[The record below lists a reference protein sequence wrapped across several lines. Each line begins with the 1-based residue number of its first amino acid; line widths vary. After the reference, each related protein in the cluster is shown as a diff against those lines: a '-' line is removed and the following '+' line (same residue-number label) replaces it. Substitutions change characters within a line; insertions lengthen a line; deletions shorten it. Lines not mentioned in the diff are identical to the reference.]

1 LSRFPATK
9 LEIIIPM
16 SLLKSTILTFFCI
29 ILPAGLSANANNN
42 LQFSQISTK
51 DGLSQNTVRAILED
65 KKGFIWAGT
74 LDGLNRYDG
83 YSIIAYKPQLNNP
96 NSLIDHRIKNVYQD
110 KDGYLWI
117 KTYKNEFSCYNPVS
131 DSFINYHSASIHD
144 GNIYFINYFEASNGE
159 IWLWGNTNG
168 YLLRINKN
176 GKEFTTKSFL
186 TEKKSENKKNC
197 KFLIED
203 SNSTIWVGG
212 ESGLFMITGDK
223 VRNLFLNKFS
233 FTKAIEINRKI
244 YFVTEESCVVEY
256 DSKRKSF
263 NQTTNPSHKDVYTNV
278 ARFSDHEILI
288 ATKSSGLISYNH
300 KNKLFEKPTWT
311 KDPQLKGDIEF
322 IVDKNQGIWIYNHS
336 GIVWYYNQNTQKVKK
351 MELIPT
357 SIAQIID
364 LERYNVF
371 IDSKGLIWITTYG
384 NGLFCY
390 NPKNELLQN
399 YKYSV
404 DKNSPASDY
413 LLSITEDRYG
423 NIWIGS
429 EYAGIIKV
437 IKSNYDIRVV
447 RPEKETSIGK
457 NNNVRTILSD
467 AFNKIW
473 VGTKNGSLYVYDDIL
488 STGKCINKDL
498 NPYSLMR
505 DERKR
510 MWVGTKGKGLY
521 LIDMGTYK
529 EIAHYTNVESDIN
542 SLSNNTVFSIYKDTR
557 NRVWVGTFGGGI
569 NLAEETARGFRFK
582 HFFFDDGNRSYIRY
596 IYQDS
601 KGKIWVA
608 SSDGIIFFDP
618 EELIKNPKAYKTYR
632 MDLHKENSINCNDI
646 KTIYEDKEG
655 SIWIGTAGGGLNKYI
670 PATNGKKEHFV
681 VYTITNG
688 LSGDFVTGI
697 LEDKGRNLWISTES
711 GITKFNKNRTAF
723 TVYQFSEK
731 TYGNQFNENA
741 NIYYKNSNML
751 LGSLDGLLVFN
762 PESFVPDQNTPLVTL
777 TNFFI
782 YDVKVEAGKEDSP
795 LKQSISYSDKIELN
809 YKQNTFT
816 IEFASLALKD
826 PHKNKYVYMLED
838 YDKQWSSVSNYNTA
852 TYKNLSPGRYIFKVK
867 GANSDGIWN
876 DKATQIEIIITPPF
890 WKSWYAY
897 LFYSLLLAFLL
908 YMVFNI
914 VRKFNV
920 LNHNIRLEKELTNH
934 KLRFFTNISHEFR
947 TPLTLIRGAVENL
960 NEQTGIPPASMK
972 QINTLG
978 RNSAILT
985 RLIDQL
991 LEFRK
996 LQNNVLRLDLE
1007 EIDIIDFSKDI
1018 YTGFLET
1025 AGQKKIEYLF
1035 VSETESYNMFIDRRK
1050 MDKILYNL
1058 LSNAFKFT
1066 HVGGKIELVILFD
1079 SQKQTCTIKVKDN
1092 GTGIDKEKR
1101 HLLFSRFMQT
1111 NFSFSGTGIGL
1122 SLVKEFVDVHKG
1134 RVWYED
1140 NTEQGSIFNVELST
1154 NPETYDGEN
1163 FIVSSESDTTAV
1175 EDESKIL
1182 YPSDNTE
1189 HVQLPELDDAIL
1201 SNYKML
1207 VIDDNDDIRN
1217 FLIDEFSKYFMVEV
1231 AEDGLKGL
1239 EKAIEINPDL
1249 IICDVMMPLM
1259 DGFEVTRR
1267 LKEDFQ
1273 TCHIPIILLTAHSS
1287 SEHQLEGIQSGADA
1301 YIMKPFS
1308 LKYLVARV
1316 FKLIEQREQL
1326 KKRFSNEYVLDGNL
1340 ITSTDQDK
1348 EFFDLIDK
1356 ILEEHI
1362 ADAQFSVDKFA
1373 ELAKQRRTIFYK
1385 KVKGITGLSP
1395 NELIKIKRLK
1405 QAAELLLQKE
1415 FTVSEISYKVGFDDP
1430 FYFSK
1435 CFKAQYK
1442 CSPSKYGQPINQK
1455 ESIC

>member
-1 LSRFPATK
+1 
-9 LEIIIPM
+9 M
-16 SLLKSTILTFFCI
+16 NLLKSTIFSLFLI
-29 ILPAGLSANANNN
+29 ILPAKLGASLNSN

-51 DGLSQNTVRAILED
+51 EGLSQNTVRTILED

-96 NSLIDHRIKNVYQD
+96 NSLVDHRVKNVYQD

-117 KTYKNEFSCYNPVS
+117 KTYKNEFSCYNPVL
-131 DSFINYHSASIHD
+131 DSFIDYHLSGTLD
-144 GNIYFINYFEASNGE
+144 GNIYFVNYFEASNGE
-159 IWLWGNTNG
+159 IWLWGNPNG
-168 YLLRINKN
+168 YLLRINKR
-176 GKEFTTKSFL
+176 GEKFTSKSFL
-186 TEKKSENKKNC
+186 TEGKSANKKNC

-212 ESGLFMITGDK
+212 ESGLFRITGDK
-223 VRNLFLNKFS
+223 IQNIFFKKHA
-233 FTKAIEINRKI
+233 FTNAIRINDKI
-244 YFVTEESCVVEY
+244 YFTTEEASVIEY
-256 DSKRKSF
+256 DTKRKAFSETVS
-263 NQTTNPSHKDVYTNV
+263 NLYKYSYTNV
-278 ARFSDHEILI
+278 AKLSSQELLI
-288 ATKSSGLISYNH
+288 ATKSSGLISYNFNT
-300 KNKLFEKPTWT
+300 KIFGKPAWA
-311 KDPQLKGDIEF
+311 KDSQLKGDIEF
-322 IVDKNQGIWIYNHS
+322 IIDKNQGIWMYNHS
-336 GIVWYYNQNTQKVKK
+336 GIAWYYNQKTQKVKK
-351 MELIPT
+351 MELIPA

-364 LERYNVF
+364 LERYNIL

-390 NPKNELLQN
+390 NPKTELLQN
-399 YKYSV
+399 YKYSAN
-404 DKNSPASDY
+404 KNSPASDY
-413 LLSITEDRYG
+413 LLSITEDKYG

-437 IKSNYDIRVV
+437 IKSNYEIQVIH
-447 RPEKETSIGK
+447 PEKETSIGK
-457 NNNVRTILSD
+457 NNNVRTVLSD

-473 VGTKNGSLYVYDDIL
+473 VGTKNGSLYVYDNTL
-488 STGKCINKDL
+488 SSSKRIYNNM
-498 NPYSLMR
+498 NPYAFMQ
-505 DERKR
+505 DVKKR

-521 LIDMGTYK
+521 IIDMVSYK
-529 EIAHYTNVESDIN
+529 EVAHYTNVESDIN
-542 SLSNNTVFSIYKDTR
+542 SLSNNTIFSICKDTK

-569 NLAEETARGFRFK
+569 NLTEETAKGLKFK

-596 IYQDS
+596 IYQDR

-618 EELIKNPKAYKTYR
+618 EKLIKNPKAYKTYR

-655 SIWIGTAGGGLNKYI
+655 TIWIGTAGGGLNEYV
-670 PATNGKKEHFV
+670 PATANKKEHFV
-681 VYTITNG
+681 AYTISNG

-697 LEDKGRNLWISTES
+697 LEDKKHNLWISTES
-711 GITKFNKNRTAF
+711 GITKFNKKRTAF
-723 TVYQFSEK
+723 TVYQFSDK
-731 TYGNQFNENA
+731 IYGNQFNENA

-751 LGSLDGLLVFN
+751 LGSLDGLLIFN
-762 PESFVPDQNTPLVTL
+762 PESFVPDQNTPPVTL
-777 TNFFI
+777 TDFSI
-782 YDVKVEAGKEDSP
+782 YDVKVQSGKEDSP
-795 LKQSISYSDKIELN
+795 LKRSISYSDKIELS

-816 IEFASLALKD
+816 IEFSSLALKD
-826 PHKNKYVYMLED
+826 PQKNKYVYILED
-838 YDKQWSSVSNYNTA
+838 YDKQWSSVSNHNTA
-852 TYKNLSPGRYIFKVK
+852 TYKNLSPGKYIFNVK

-876 DKATQIEIIITPPF
+876 NEATQIEIIITPPF

-897 LFYSLLLAFLL
+897 IFYSLLLAFLL
-908 YMVFNI
+908 YTAFNI
-914 VRKFNV
+914 IRKFNV
-920 LNHNIRLEKELTNH
+920 LNHNIKLEKELTNH

-960 NEQTGIPPASMK
+960 NEQTGIPPESMK

-996 LQNNVLRLDLE
+996 IQNNVLRLDLE
-1007 EIDIIDFSKDI
+1007 KIDIIDFSKDI
-1018 YTGFLET
+1018 YIGFQET
-1025 AGQKKIEYLF
+1025 ARKKEIEYLF
-1035 VSETESYNMFIDRRK
+1035 TSNAECYTMFIDRRK

-1066 HVGGKIELVILFD
+1066 PAAGKIELAILID
-1079 SQKQTCTIKVKDN
+1079 SQKQTCTINVKDN
-1092 GTGIDKEKR
+1092 GVGIEKEKQS
-1101 HLLFSRFMQT
+1101 LLFSRFMQT

-1134 RVWYED
+1134 KVWYED
-1140 NTEQGSIFNVELST
+1140 NAGQGSIFNVELST
-1154 NPETYDGEN
+1154 NPDTYIGEN
-1163 FIVSSESDTTAV
+1163 FVVSSDPEIVSTES
-1175 EDESKIL
+1175 ESKIS
-1182 YPSDNTE
+1182 YPSDSNE
-1189 HVQLPELDDAIL
+1189 NIQLPQLDSAIL
-1201 SNYKML
+1201 SDYKML

-1231 AEDGLKGL
+1231 AEDGQKGL

-1249 IICDVMMPLM
+1249 IICDVMMPVM

-1287 SEHQLEGIQSGADA
+1287 LEHQLEGIQSGADA

-1348 EFFDLIDK
+1348 EFFNLIDK
-1356 ILEEHI
+1356 ILEEHL
-1362 ADAQFSVDKFA
+1362 ADTEFSVDKFA

-1385 KVKGITGLSP
+1385 KVKGITGLPP

-1405 QAAELLLQKE
+1405 RAAELLLQKE

-1435 CFKAQYK
+1435 CFKMHYK
-1442 CSPSKYGQPINQK
+1442 CSPSKYGQPINPKGTEPTQQTK
-1455 ESIC
+1455 EREEL